1 MLYIVDQVII
11 MATPMKITQQCGYL
25 FYKQKTPLKEIKSP
39 KENPYVSLSV
49 ISLNIE

>member
-25 FYKQKTPLKEIKSP
+25 FYKQKTPRMWGSWLNE
-39 KENPYVSLSV
+39 EVS
-49 ISLNIE
+49 

>member
-25 FYKQKTPLKEIKSP
+25 FYKQKNPTNVGIEVVNHINIIKD
-39 KENPYVSLSV
+39 
-49 ISLNIE
+49 NIHQ